1 MEKEITKEY
10 TNGELTVV
18 WKPKACIHSEEC
30 IHALPDVYK
39 PKEKPW
45 IIPEKATTQELK
57 DQIAKCPSGALS
69 YYMNKEGR
77 KNKDKEEE
85 SMETKVEVKE
95 NGPLLVH
102 GTLKVIDKSGNE
114 ETKKRTTAFC
124 RCGASNNKPYCDG
137 THNEIDFKG

>member
-30 IHALPDVYK
+30 IHALPEVYK

-45 IIPEKATTQELK
+45 ITPENATTQELK

-69 YYMNKEGR
+69 YYMNKDG
-77 KNKDKEEE
+77 KKDKDKEEE

-102 GTLKVIDKSGNE
+102 GNLKVIDQSGNE
-114 ETKKRTTAFC
+114 ELKKRTTAFC

-137 THNEIDFKG
+137 THNEIGFKG